1 MVLFIVIIVFNISFT
16 SGATTGFILFAQVLD
31 SLSLDANGVIQFPHA
46 VSVLTSAQRLLYRLF
61 NLEFFSIEQLSFC
74 LWEGATVL
82 NAMVMK
88 YVTVVFALGL
98 VLCVVLV
105 MKVCKFKCQCL
116 SHRTLKSAVVH
127 GLSAFFVMCYAQCC
141 RVSFQILS
149 PMCIHE
155 EGLKCIRQV
164 VYRSG
169 DLKSFHG
176 EHLKY
181 AIPAVIFLILLS
193 ILPLLLIAYP
203 LSCRVLGFCNLSES
217 WLVNRLTG
225 LIPIP
230 LLDSFQSCF
239 KDNFRFFAGLY
250 FLYRIFAL
258 AAYAYA
264 VTLSQFYT
272 LVELQLIVI
281 LTIHCMAQP
290 YRRRWHN
297 IVDTLIFSN
306 LAIINGLTLYNYAKV
321 TEGKDEEVSIEK
333 TINITSSVQLILC
346 CLPLVYMISYI
357 TYHLFSK
364 LRKLIRNCTR
374 HSGVTS
380 DLRSYDSLPPLRDP
394 ILVSGAFANPYT
406 FQDAN

>member
-1 MVLFIVIIVFNISFT
+1 MILFIIIIVFNVSFT

-31 SLSLDANGVIQFPHA
+31 SLSLDANGVIQFPRA

-88 YVTVVFALGL
+88 YVTIIFALGL

-105 MKVCKFKCQCL
+105 MKVCKCHCQRL
-116 SHRTLKSAVVH
+116 SHQTLKNAVVH

-141 RVSFQILS
+141 RVSFQILC
-149 PMCIHE
+149 PMCVHA
-155 EGLKCIRQV
+155 EGLACIREV

-181 AIPAVIFLILLS
+181 AVPAVVLLVLLS
-193 ILPLLLIAYP
+193 ILPVLLIAYP

-217 WLVNRLTG
+217 RLVNRLTR

-230 LLDSFQSCF
+230 LLDSFQSSF

-250 FLYRIFAL
+250 FLYRMFAL

-264 VTLSQFYT
+264 VTITQFYT
-272 LVELQLIVI
+272 IVELQIILI
-281 LTIHCMAQP
+281 LAIHSMAQP
-290 YRRRWHN
+290 YRTRWHN
-297 IVDTLIFSN
+297 IVDTLIFAN
-306 LAIINGLTLYNYAKV
+306 LAIINGLTMFNYAKV

-333 TINITSSVQLILC
+333 TISITSSVQLILS
-346 CLPLVYMISYI
+346 CLPLVYMISYV
-357 TYHLFSK
+357 TYHLLSK
-364 LRKLIRNCTR
+364 LRKLIGNCKR
-374 HSGVTS
+374 RSSVTS
-380 DLRSYDSLPPLRDP
+380 DLRNYDSLPPLRDP
-394 ILVSGAFANPYT
+394 LLEPGAFAGSYT
-406 FQDAN
+406 FQNAN